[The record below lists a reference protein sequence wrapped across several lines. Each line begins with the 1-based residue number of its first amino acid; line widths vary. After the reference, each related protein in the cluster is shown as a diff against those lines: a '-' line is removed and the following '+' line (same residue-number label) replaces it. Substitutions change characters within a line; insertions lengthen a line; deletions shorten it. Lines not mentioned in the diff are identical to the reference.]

1 MTNDESIIK
10 LKQTFLS
17 QLKLLL
23 DKHKIKESFE
33 LFKNEQIRHL
43 IAVDCDLLW
52 EIITL
57 VGARLKG
64 LNEFRFKTFQ
74 TCQDILMELSKLCKP
89 KEVLLALLAELENQS
104 SDSEGSICDN
114 HFKAFLM
121 PLEYVLTCLPTK
133 RNETLKWVL
142 NTLNMHISKIELP
155 EELQLE
161 GKERLLIDQQNEVKR
176 INRLLPPYTK
186 FLETFVNEVD
196 VTKITD
202 TQPAT
207 KSSSNPSVQ
216 RTILLKTLLYLLYHP
231 LINLDLTNET
241 QSESRICA
249 LEIVQLIAKVNPNF
263 YSLSERTDLINE
275 PSKSDDNELF
285 LNQTSF
291 ELSLGNLSY
300 LVYCE
305 STEPNIMMPSVYTH
319 AYILGSNL
327 KSIDALLQQTA
338 SLICE
343 KGLCLANLLSQKVG
357 DGQLGYESLEQL
369 KCYQIEKSLIQIM
382 VFGNLKSQ
390 RQLALTVFKQ
400 LIACFNDE
408 CKYHI
413 LHSILSQ
420 RDQHSGVCAL
430 IIKIYKDNISKGK
443 DDYDEVFIGQ
453 NLHRF
458 IRSAINNSIPDG
470 ENSDLL
476 EKNDIIFGTLNLI
489 RYVFLMD
496 TKDINKTKIWDL
508 KSYINDYF
516 LDTLKKAVE
525 LSKNCCKMEL
535 KQLTDEIQK
544 GASKKRKNKKAQPEI
559 EIDIV
564 NNRSENLPEINPEEQ
579 HKMVVHALLNFDLLE
594 SLISRVEEILIC

>member
-104 SDSEGSICDN
+104 DSEGSICDN

-121 PLEYVLTCLPTK
+121 PLEYVLICLPTK

-176 INRLLPPYTK
+176 INRLLPSYIK

-196 VTKITD
+196 VIKVTD
-202 TQPAT
+202 AQPTT

-216 RTILLKTLLYLLYHP
+216 RIILLKTLLYLLYHP

-241 QSESRICA
+241 QSESRIFT
-249 LEIVQLIAKVNPNF
+249 LEIVKLIAKVNPNF

-291 ELSLGNLSY
+291 ELSLANLSY

-327 KSIDALLQQTA
+327 KSIDALLQQAA

-343 KGLCLANLLSQKVG
+343 KGLCLANSLLQKVS

-400 LIACFNDE
+400 LIVCFNDE

-430 IIKIYKDNISKGK
+430 IIKIYKDNISRGK

-535 KQLTDEIQK
+535 KQLTEEIQK
-544 GASKKRKNKKAQPEI
+544 GASSKRKNKKPQPEI

-594 SLISRVEEILIC
+594 SLISRVEEILT